1 MSLDREKAITVL
13 NRILGLALAGV
24 VRYTHYA
31 LMVYCYRF
39 IIVPKVAVDTATLST
54 APQSPRSGDPRCF
67 SARPMRIFPASPE
80 RLANAG
86 GSPMPRR
93 RITRVEVGAACRSG
107 LCVSCVSASLL
118 LAAGVAGGRPR
129 QMRSQR

>member
-13 NRILGLALAGV
+13 NRILGLELAGV

-54 APQSPRSGDPRCF
+54 APQSPRSSDPHCF
-67 SARPMRIFPASPE
+67 ST
-80 RLANAG
+80 
-86 GSPMPRR
+86 RR
-93 RITRVEVGAACRSG
+93 RGFSRP
-107 LCVSCVSASLL
+107 VSSVSRTL
-118 LAAGVAGGRPR
+118 GGRQCR
-129 QMRSQR
+129 DDA